1 MSTVSFLPKG
11 FNIEEDD
18 TKPLNCQIIQADP
31 LGPAFVVHVR
41 KMPVVEYRKVFDK
54 LNKGNQTGGFRS
66 NKALNDKVDRDYLK
80 RAVVGISGLTV
91 DNYNAIVRDG
101 NKLVLEKGI
110 DKNTEIQY
118 SEDLIFYLYRN
129 SFPSDFGDMIWET
142 LKNGAEEQ
150 EEQNAE

>member
-1 MSTVSFLPKG
+1 MSVSFLPKG
-11 FNIEEDD
+11 FTLEDSD
-18 TKPLNCQIIQADP
+18 DKVLDCQIVQADP
-31 LGPAFVVHVR
+31 LGPPFIVKVR
-41 KMPVVEYRKVFDK
+41 QMSVVEYRKVFDK

-91 DNYNAIVRDG
+91 DNWNSIVRDG
-101 NKLVLEKGI
+101 HKLKAV
-110 DKNTEIQY
+110 DKNAEIEY

-129 SFPSDFGDMIWET
+129 TFPSDFGDPIWET

-150 EEQNAE
+150 EEKDAE